1 MLIKR
6 IRNTL
11 AFKIRVIKDGGI
23 CMENVISMDKY
34 IENIQS
40 DECEWD
46 IIRNI
51 CQKAI
56 QRKGYTKKQVR
67 EISKKMLREVR
78 EGK

>member
-6 IRNTL
+6 IQNTL
-11 AFKIRVIKDGGI
+11 TFRIRVIKNGGI

-34 IENIQS
+34 IENTQS

-51 CQKAI
+51 FQKAI
-56 QRKGYTKKQVR
+56 KRKGLTKEQVHETSQR
-67 EISKKMLREVR
+67 LLREVR
-78 EGK
+78 AEK